1 MSTDILNSES
11 TEYKYNIKDRYDY
24 IFNKYFLATLKVA
37 KINKKYDYYKEL
49 IINSKW
55 SKLIDAIDKEIKKYS
70 NINNDF
76 YDEDLVIALLEERN
90 SIKGFYLTAF
100 IELDEQF
107 NNYSEKVLK
116 KILKWADNFRIIYTK
131 DFIVDELEDYYLR
144 LHNEFNL
151 EKWVLTIN
159 NNYITMPN
167 GDMLFGITPSKSQM
181 AILDTILFD
190 SNNEPYFY
198 DIINKINNINID
210 KIDLIAEIAL
220 AFNYN
225 AWINRSNDFVDILLK
240 LEKYDNK
247 SLNELAL
254 AVTALA
260 PEWYSHGEELLI
272 TAEKLILK

>member
-11 TEYKYNIKDRYDY
+11 TEYKYNIKDRYEY
-24 IFNKYFLATLKVA
+24 IYNKYFLAILKVA
-37 KINKKYDYYKEL
+37 KINNKYDYFKEL

-55 SKLIDAIDKEIKKYS
+55 SKLIDEIDKEIKKYS
-70 NINNDF
+70 NINTDF
-76 YDEDLVIALLEERN
+76 YDEDLVIALLEERDN
-90 SIKGFYLTAF
+90 IKGFYLTAF
-100 IELDEQF
+100 IELDEKF

-116 KILKWADNFRIIYTK
+116 NILKWADNFRIIYTK

-151 EKWVLTIN
+151 DEWVLTIN
-159 NNYITMPN
+159 NNFITMPN
-167 GDMLFGITPSKSQM
+167 GDLLFGITPSKSQM
-181 AILDTILFD
+181 AILDTILYD

-198 DIINKINNINID
+198 DIINKINNINED

-225 AWINRSNDFVDILLK
+225 AWINRSNDFVDILLN

-254 AVTALA
+254 AITALA